1 MTGSTRSTRAV
12 PSASWRLAHA
22 AGRLAACAAALLCT
36 ACVVVP
42 RSADVYD
49 PRCRTFVRQV
59 VLETAV
65 IGGFGH
71 CQNEGCASL
80 LAALGLVGA
89 ASAVVSGSVAVI
101 GNLVYWAER
110 RGQCPVPPARTPAAE
125 ATPGRAPM
133 APPVVPGIVPLAPPA
148 PASSASTPGG

>member
-1 MTGSTRSTRAV
+1 MPRPHLHR
-12 PSASWRLAHA
+12 PCRP
-22 AGRLAACAAALLCT
+22 RRAAAPIALCASALLA

-49 PRCRTFVRQV
+49 PQCRSLVRQV

-65 IGGFGH
+65 IGGIGH
-71 CQNEGCASL
+71 CQNEGCASM
-80 LAALGLVGA
+80 LAALGLVTA

-110 RGQCPVPPARTPAAE
+110 RGQCPAPPARAA
-125 ATPGRAPM
+125 AAAAAASGPRVL
-133 APPVVPGIVPLAPPA
+133 PPVVPGMVPMTPARAPSGA
-148 PASSASTPGG
+148 SASGP

>member
-1 MTGSTRSTRAV
+1 MPGSTRSTRADR
-12 PSASWRLAHA
+12 STSCRLAHA
-22 AGRLAACAAALLCT
+22 AGRLAACAAALLCA

-110 RGQCPVPPARTPAAE
+110 RGQCPVPPAQTPSAQ

-133 APPVVPGIVPLAPPA
+133 APPVVPGIVPLAPAA
-148 PASSASTPGG
+148 PPSSASAPGG